1 VTPQFYISLEATSDP
16 TLALEAVK
24 KQQKTYAQYDKKVE
38 LITTDNS
45 KMPYRIA
52 LMGFNSVEEA
62 KGFIK
67 KHQLRTTCFI
77 ADIKTNKVV
86 ASP

>member
-1 VTPQFYISLEATSDP
+1 MPQFYIGLEATSEQ
-16 TLALEAVK
+16 TLAQEAVK
-24 KQQKTYAQYDKKVE
+24 KQQKIYAPYDKKVE
-38 LITTDNS
+38 LIKTDNS

-62 KGFIK
+62 KSFIK
-67 KHQLRTTCFI
+67 KHQLKISCFI